1 MTREGARRRVRTLEE
16 LYSHLHAL
24 VERRLWLQ
32 VLVGMLIGVALGVAL
47 SRESNLVSASVAGAL
62 IDWIALPGHLFVRL
76 VQMIMIPLVTSSII
90 RGLAGGSSA
99 AELRVLGPRV
109 AAFFLTLTATAI
121 VIGVTIGLV
130 LRPGDYIESASW
142 AAEPVATTDG
152 VGQAAF
158 TITGFITNLLP
169 ENPLASMVSGEM
181 LSIVMFSIIA
191 GLAMLSLDDGAAEP
205 VLRLLAAVQEI
216 CMAITRW
223 AMRIAPIAV
232 LGLMCQVT
240 AAVGL
245 TALGGL
251 GMYVLAVCAS
261 MVLLAALN
269 LAIVAAW
276 GRTPPL
282 LFMARSR
289 ELLLLAFSTASSA
302 AVMPMTMKTAEEEF
316 GVRSTLSRF
325 VVPVGATVNMNGT
338 AAFQA
343 VAAIFLA
350 QVYGVELSV
359 FSMLVL
365 IVTTVAA
372 SIGTPSAPGAGVI
385 VLASVLGS
393 IGIPVGGIA
402 IIIGVD
408 RLLGMV
414 RTSLNVMGDLTACVF
429 FEALERRG
437 ESPAR

>member
-1 MTREGARRRVRTLEE
+1 MTQDFARRRTRTLEE

-24 VERRLWLQ
+24 VERRLWLK
-32 VLVGMLIGVALGVAL
+32 VVIGMLLGVALGSAL
-47 SRESNLVSASVAGAL
+47 SAEADLVSARVASSL

-90 RGLAGGSSA
+90 RGLAGGGNA
-99 AELRVLGPRV
+99 AELRVVGPRV
-109 AAFFLTLTATAI
+109 AIFFLVLTSVAI
-121 VIGVTIGLV
+121 VIGVTVGLV
-130 LRPGDYIESASW
+130 LRPGEYIERASW
-142 AAEPVATTDG
+142 AAEAVT
-152 VGQAAF
+152 VGDPAGQGAF
-158 TITGFITNLLP
+158 TVTGFITNLLP

-181 LSIVMFSIIA
+181 LSIVVFAIIA
-191 GLAMLSLDDGAAEP
+191 GLAMLSLDAATAEP
-205 VLRLLAAVQEI
+205 VLRLMAAVQEI

-223 AMRIAPIAV
+223 AMRIAPLAV

-240 AAVGL
+240 ATVGL
-245 TALGGL
+245 SALGGL
-251 GMYVLAVCAS
+251 GMYVLAVCVS
-261 MVLLAALN
+261 MALLAALN
-269 LAIVAAW
+269 LAIVAVW
-276 GRTPPL
+276 GGIQPL
-282 LFMARSR
+282 RFLARSR

-302 AVMPMTMKTAEEEF
+302 AVMPMSLKTAEEQF
-316 GVRSTLSRF
+316 DVRTSLSRF
-325 VVPVGATVNMNGT
+325 IVPVGATINMNGT

-359 FSMLVL
+359 FSIVVL

-393 IGIPVGGIA
+393 IGIPIGGIA

-414 RTSLNVMGDLTACVF
+414 RASLNVMGDLTACVF
-429 FEALERRG
+429 FEALERRRG
-437 ESPAR
+437 PPA